1 MDLGVRR
8 IGICRC
14 WFFFAFFAFS
24 SSESSRV
31 SQICIVF
38 GEKGRSVLGVARVAD
53 FDSLAR
59 VGVGGGLD
67 NFASTMSMSA
77 SSEEADVIRGRRV
90 DERLDEGVSSDTIG
104 AEEELRLKL
113 TADFSVCA
121 LDETCENFRFRSDF
135 ISFPA
140 TAFPSAFFAV
150 RPGPRDSDEGECGVV
165 DTVDCWR
172 RAVMDDP
179 VVAAAVV
186 IVEAV
191 VLDGGLGVV
200 ASSAPADSYVA
211 VDGFLRDDAFPYV
224 VSLRLVDNMAA
235 DLFFSYSLSLL
246 PRCGWIMSSM
256 RFWMCD
262 NS

>member
-1 MDLGVRR
+1 MDLGARR

-53 FDSLAR
+53 FGSLAR

-90 DERLDEGVSSDTIG
+90 DERLEEGVSSDIIG

-121 LDETCENFRFRSDF
+121 LDET
-135 ISFPA
+135 
-140 TAFPSAFFAV
+140 
-150 RPGPRDSDEGECGVV
+150 
-165 DTVDCWR
+165 
-172 RAVMDDP
+172 
-179 VVAAAVV
+179 
-186 IVEAV
+186 
-191 VLDGGLGVV
+191 
-200 ASSAPADSYVA
+200 
-211 VDGFLRDDAFPYV
+211 
-224 VSLRLVDNMAA
+224 
-235 DLFFSYSLSLL
+235 
-246 PRCGWIMSSM
+246 
-256 RFWMCD
+256 
-262 NS
+262 